1 MVFYVGA
8 ALGKIGEA
16 IQADEAEKR
25 ASRREEERYERN
37 RTDLIMDKA
46 IDTATQL
53 YYKKKE
59 AAEAER
65 AAVEKLMSRL
75 ETTGLDVDER
85 FRIAQGGESAVN
97 DIMERFNTWTSTFG
111 EKSDSTLEFGDF
123 YDIQKSA
130 NENTATDYSSLT
142 NKEFLDLFMRNTV
155 KYDSAPIQAYLAQ
168 YGMSLSQEDL
178 PDYFQF
184 ADSQADE
191 TEAAIPT
198 LGTLTVNQDALKEAL
213 ADPEKALEFASITEA
228 IDKTNLLLVDL
239 RTEEEALK
247 NSSLKNSDEHKAK
260 IQEIKNAE
268 YKLERY
274 KTLKPTESKKIDE
287 LIGDTVQQLNE
298 ARTADEPNAEKIKQ
312 LENDLDFY
320 LGKSA
325 IIKNAGKVAPLNEVV
340 ANTTM
345 EIDKLNRL
353 NPVANKDKIE
363 ELQAT
368 QIAALKSIQAIQEAK
383 EKAQEK
389 YKGEKE
395 PTKSK
400 GGFTSITGAQNFV
413 IKAKAN
419 KLSSE
424 YFIASEGLETQY
436 ALKFA
441 GADENQAKNYRDYIS
456 KMDSNVLP
464 YLNGLI
470 NNDKYANTDVK
481 NPYKDDKFLLGPVGA
496 ELEDFKSN
504 LKDYFLKFRNNKT
517 LKTAGT
523 DENVH
528 SGIVVSQQQLLD
540 GQTIK
545 KLSQE
550 RKLKAGDF
558 FEMRIDIGREEDV
571 QFVKVPL
578 IWTGKNVYTLNLQTN
593 QMELYSE

>member
-16 IQADEAEKR
+16 LQADTAERR

-65 AAVEKLMSRL
+65 AAIEKLMSRL

-85 FRIAQGGESAVN
+85 FRIAQGGESSVN
-97 DIMERFNTWTSTFG
+97 DIMERFNTWTATFG

-142 NKEFLDLFMRNTV
+142 NKEFLNLFMRNTV
-155 KYDSAPIQAYLAQ
+155 KYDSAPAQTYLAQ

-213 ADPEKALEFASITEA
+213 SDPEKALEFASITEA
-228 IDKTNLLLVDL
+228 IDKTNLELIDL
-239 RTEEEALK
+239 NIAEKAMRVSNQA
-247 NSSLKNSDEHKAK
+247 NSEEHKSLIQK
-260 IQEIKNAE
+260 INEKK

-274 KTLKPTESKKIDE
+274 NKLKPTESKKIDE

-320 LGKSA
+320 LDKSA

-353 NPVANKDKIE
+353 NPVANKDKIN
-363 ELQAT
+363 ELKAT

-389 YKGEKE
+389 YKDEKE
-395 PTKSK
+395 TTKSS
-400 GGFTSITGAQNFV
+400 GGFTSVLPAQSFV
-413 IKAKAN
+413 TKAKAN

-424 YFIASEGLETQY
+424 YFIAKEGLETQY

-441 GADENQAKNYRDYIS
+441 GADENQAENYRDYIE

-464 YLNGLI
+464 YLNSLVK
-470 NNDKYANTDVK
+470 DDLYADTDVK
-481 NPYKDDKFLLGPVGA
+481 NPYKNDKFLLGIVLS
-496 ELEDFKSN
+496 ESEDYKSN
-504 LKDYFLKFRNNKT
+504 LKEYFLKFRDKKT
-517 LKTAGT
+517 LKTAVS

-528 SGIVVSQQQLLD
+528 SGIVVTQQQLLD
-540 GQTIK
+540 GQTVK

-558 FEMRIDIGREEDV
+558 FELRLEIGKEDL
-571 QFVKVPL
+571 QFINVPL

>member
-16 IQADEAEKR
+16 IQADTAERR

-97 DIMERFNTWTSTFG
+97 DIMDRFNTWTATFG

-228 IDKTNLLLVDL
+228 IDKTNLELIDL
-239 RTEEEALK
+239 NIAEKAMRASNQA
-247 NSSLKNSDEHKAK
+247 NSEEHKALIQK
-260 IQEIKNAE
+260 INEKK
-268 YKLERY
+268 YKLDRY
-274 KTLKPTESKKIDE
+274 NKLKPTESKKIDE

-298 ARTADEPNAEKIKQ
+298 ARNADEPNAEKVKQ

-353 NPVANKDKIE
+353 DPVANKDKIE

-413 IKAKAN
+413 LKAKAN

-504 LKDYFLKFRNNKT
+504 LKDYFLKFKNNKT
-517 LKTAGT
+517 LKVAGT

-528 SGIVVSQQQLLD
+528 SGIVLSEEQILD

-545 KLSQE
+545 KLSRE
-550 RKLKAGDF
+550 GKLKPGDF
-558 FEMRIDIGREEDV
+558 FELKIPTSLTDDAFI
-571 QFVKVPL
+571 QL
-578 IWTGKNVYTLNLQTN
+578 IWTGKNIYSLNLQTN
-593 QMELYSE
+593 QMESY

>member
-16 IQADEAEKR
+16 IQADTAERR

-97 DIMERFNTWTSTFG
+97 DIMDRFNTWTSTFG
-111 EKSDSTLEFGDF
+111 DKSDSTLEFGDF

-155 KYDSAPIQAYLAQ
+155 KYDSAPAQAYLAQ

-353 NPVANKDKIE
+353 DPVANKDKIE

-528 SGIVVSQQQLLD
+528 SGIVISEEEILD

-550 RKLKAGDF
+550 GKLKPGDF
-558 FEMRIDIGREEDV
+558 FEL
-571 QFVKVPL
+571 KVPKLRDDTFIQL
-578 IWTGKNVYTLNLQTN
+578 IWTGKNIYTLNLQTN